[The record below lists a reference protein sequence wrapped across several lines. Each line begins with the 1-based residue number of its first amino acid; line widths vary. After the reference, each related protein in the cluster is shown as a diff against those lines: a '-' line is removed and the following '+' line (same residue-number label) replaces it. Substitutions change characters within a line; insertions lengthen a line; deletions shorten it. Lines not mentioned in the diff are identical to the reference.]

1 MKKLLILFSML
12 LLLSCTAGVKE
23 KTQTEKVAKGAD
35 FGIEPVA
42 LRLTANQTMLDLRY
56 KVTDPELAASLLDRK
71 EDIYLLHE
79 ASGKVFPVPVM
90 AKLGP
95 MRQITQNPK
104 PGKIYFVL
112 FSNTGKLVQSGDLA
126 TLVLGDLR
134 LQHLQVE

>member
-1 MKKLLILFSML
+1 MKKPLIL
-12 LLLSCTAGVKE
+12 LSLIFLVACSAGGKE
-23 KTQTEKVAKGAD
+23 KTQTTQAIKGAA

-42 LRLTANQTMLDLRY
+42 LRLTANETMLDLRY
-56 KVTDPELAASLLDRK
+56 KVTDPQRAASLLDRK
-71 EDIYLLHE
+71 KDVYLLHE

-95 MRQITQNPK
+95 MRQITQSPK

-112 FSNTGKLVQSGDLA
+112 FSNTGKLIRSGDLA

-134 LQHLQVE
+134 LQHLLVE